1 MEPGVPL
8 PMEDEAAGREHRAF
22 TGDSYDNT
30 GHLSATNWR
39 HVKFI
44 EQIGPDPST
53 NDRSDP
59 RWLMMSDSCKH
70 CAQAGCLEVC
80 PTGAL
85 YRTQYGSV
93 DIHQDVCIGC
103 RYCVGAC
110 PFGVIAF
117 NQRTGRVNKCILCQD
132 RLEIGMGTACAKA
145 CPTSSLTFG
154 AVDDLKAM
162 ANDRVKALHARGQT
176 DAYIYGWD
184 LGNSGK
190 ITAGPNKGAAVQD
203 VEVVGGLNVFY
214 LLLDKPEV
222 YGLPAHAAVIHR
234 LRFIPM
240 PIMIVVPL
248 LLIYDLGQQGRFIN
262 LLIRNP
268 AAAERPG
275 PLMFNPNSPMN
286 WGSWAMVIFAVF
298 TVIAFADSLHHSGPI
313 RFGWLDGV

>member
-1 MEPGVPL
+1 MSDLRGMFVDTSICTGCKACQVACKQWNEMAPGVPL
-8 PMEDEAAGREHRAF
+8 PMEDEAAVREHRAF
-22 TGDSYDNT
+22 TGNSYDNT

-53 NDRSDP
+53 SDRSDP

-70 CAQAGCLEVC
+70 CVQAGCLEVC

-85 YRTQYGSV
+85 YRTSFGSV

-184 LGNSGK
+184 LGNTGT
-190 ITAGPNKGAAVQD
+190 ITAGPNKGTAVKD
-203 VEVVGGLNVFY
+203 VEMVGGLNVFY

-222 YGLPAHAAVIHR
+222 YGLPAHAALPQR
-234 LRFIPM
+234 NF
-240 PIMIVVPL
+240 VPSAGVA
-248 LLIYDLGQQGRFIN
+248 LISAAVLGVTGLAAFR
-262 LLIRNP
+262 RNRIAEN
-268 AAAERPG
+268 AAAGTEAPH
-275 PLMFNPNSPMN
+275 
-286 WGSWAMVIFAVF
+286 A
-298 TVIAFADSLHHSGPI
+298 
-313 RFGWLDGV
+313 

>member
-1 MEPGVPL
+1 MSDLRGMFVDTSICTGCKACQVACKQWNEMAPGVPL
-8 PMEDEAAGREHRAF
+8 PMEDEAAVREHRAF
-22 TGDSYDNT
+22 TGNSYDNT
-30 GHLSATNWR
+30 SHLSATNWR

-53 NDRSDP
+53 SDRSDP

-70 CAQAGCLEVC
+70 CVQAGCLEVC

-85 YRTQYGSV
+85 YRTQFGSV

-117 NQRTGRVNKCILCQD
+117 NNRTGRVNKCILCQD

-162 ANDRVKALHARGQT
+162 ANDRVKSLHARGQT

-184 LGNSGK
+184 LGNTGK

-214 LLLDKPEV
+214 LLLDKPDV
-222 YGLPAHAAVIHR
+222 YGLPAHAALPQR
-234 LRFIPM
+234 NF
-240 PIMIVVPL
+240 VPSAGVA
-248 LLIYDLGQQGRFIN
+248 LISAAVLGVAGLAAFRRDRIAENTADQGVT
-262 LLIRNP
+262 
-268 AAAERPG
+268 
-275 PLMFNPNSPMN
+275 S
-286 WGSWAMVIFAVF
+286 
-298 TVIAFADSLHHSGPI
+298 AD
-313 RFGWLDGV
+313 